1 MRVLFIG
8 DVMGKPGRQLV
19 ARLLPRLRAE
29 HRPDLVLANAENA
42 AGGFGVT
49 PAVGEELLALGI
61 DLLTSG
67 NHVWDKKEV
76 EAYIAKE
83 ARLLRPANYPP
94 EVPGTGVHVLERRGC
109 LVGVLNLQGRIFLPP
124 IDCPFRVG
132 EREIEQLRVA
142 TPVILVDFHAEAT
155 SEKQAFAWWVDG
167 KVSAVLGTHTHVQTA
182 DERVLP
188 GGTAYISDVG
198 MTGSQDAVIGMERAE
213 AIERFLTQLPQK
225 FTAASGNLCLCGV
238 LVEVEERT
246 GRATAIRRLQ
256 VREGA

>member
-1 MRVLFIG
+1 MRILFVG
-8 DVMGKPGRQLV
+8 DIVGKPGRQIL

-49 PAVGEELLALGI
+49 PAIGDELLALGI

-76 EAYIAKE
+76 EGYIAKE
-83 ARLLRPANYPP
+83 ERLLRPANYPP
-94 EVPGTGVHVLERRGC
+94 EVPGAGVHVLERRGR
-109 LVGVLNLQGRIFLPP
+109 LVGVLNLQGRVFMPT

-142 TPVILVDFHAEAT
+142 TPVVLVDFHAEAT

-198 MTGSQDAVIGMERAE
+198 MTGSLDAVIGMERE
-213 AIERFLTQLPQK
+213 QAIERFLMQLPRK
-225 FTAASGNLCLCGV
+225 FTAASANLCLCAV
-238 LVEVEERT
+238 VVEVDEAS

-256 VREGA
+256 VREGE